1 MLWIQM
7 HWIWIRIQDVGQS
20 WIRDPD
26 IWLCYQFWIFF
37 YKKLWRKITYFKVK
51 QICLKKKTKI
61 MTPEEICCQFGL
73 WMVNIRPQLYI
84 FCLLFILFSPNWI
97 QFGSGSITL
106 INKLFFLL
114 EKLFFYVKDLVTYS
128 IIIIHLQFSVFTMQ
142 QIFHTESKFYS

>member
-1 MLWIQM
+1 
-7 HWIWIRIQDVGQS
+7 
-20 WIRDPD
+20 
-26 IWLCYQFWIFF
+26 
-37 YKKLWRKITYFKVK
+37 
-51 QICLKKKTKI
+51 
-61 MTPEEICCQFGL
+61 MTPEEIFCQFGL